1 MVVLFLLLL
10 VTYVFF
16 EWLVE
21 LLNPALDAP
30 QVEGRVAL
38 LAVPDGRSLENL
50 VLANDALLV
59 T

>member
-1 MVVLFLLLL
+1 VVVLFLLLL